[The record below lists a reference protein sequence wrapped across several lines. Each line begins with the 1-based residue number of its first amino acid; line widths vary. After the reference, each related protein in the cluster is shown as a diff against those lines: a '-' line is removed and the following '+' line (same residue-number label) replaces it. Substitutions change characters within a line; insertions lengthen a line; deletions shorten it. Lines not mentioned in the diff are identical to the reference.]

1 MKINKKVR
9 LALRSMLLKTSRV
22 ATDKGELIFDEEELA
37 VGVEVFVEQTEGEE
51 TEIVAAPDGE
61 YQWEDKVIVVS
72 EGRVSEIRV
81 PEEPE
86 PEQVETDV
94 DEPAEDP
101 IDEPAEEED
110 EMSLEDR
117 VAALEA
123 RLEEVL
129 GGINEILAAM
139 SSLNGRIDELEGRIK
154 ALEGEPAADPI
165 DETVEQEETRSSK
178 FSYLRRK

>member
-61 YQWEDKVIVVS
+61 YVAEGRTIVVS
-72 EGRVSEIRV
+72 EGKVSEIRV
-81 PEEPE
+81 VEEPE
-86 PEQVETDV
+86 STETDV
-94 DEPAEDP
+94 DEPAEEP
-101 IDEPAEEED
+101 IEEPQVEEEV
-110 EMSLEDR
+110 SIEDR

-129 GGINEILAAM
+129 GGINEILAAV
-139 SSLNGRIDELEGRIK
+139 SELNGRIDGLEDRIK
-154 ALEGEPAADPI
+154 TLEGEPAADPI
-165 DETVEQEETRSSK
+165 DEVIEDEETHKSM

>member
-61 YQWEDKVIVVS
+61 YVADGQTIVVS
-72 EGRVSEIRV
+72 EGKVSEIRV
-81 PEEPE
+81 AEE
-86 PEQVETDV
+86 PEQVEADV
-94 DEPAEDP
+94 DEPAEEP
-101 IDEPAEEED
+101 IEEPQVEEEA
-110 EMSLEDR
+110 SIEDR

-129 GGINEILAAM
+129 GGINEILAAV
-139 SSLNGRIDELEGRIK
+139 SELSGRIDGIEERVK
-154 ALEGEPAADPI
+154 NLEGEPAADPI
-165 DETVEQEETRSSK
+165 DETIEDEQPRQSA
-178 FSYLRRK
+178 FSYLKRK

>member
-9 LALRSMLLKTSRV
+9 LALRSMLLKTSRI

-37 VGVEVFVEQTEGEE
+37 VGVEVYVEQTEGEE
-51 TEIVAAPDGE
+51 TELVPAPDGE
-61 YQWEDKVIVVS
+61 YVMGEKTIVVA
-72 EGRVSEIRV
+72 EGKVSEIRV

-86 PEQVETDV
+86 PEQVEADV
-94 DEPAEDP
+94 DEPAEEP
-101 IDEPAEEED
+101 IDEPEVEEEA
-110 EMSLEDR
+110 SLEDR

-129 GGINEILAAM
+129 GGINEILAGM
-139 SSLNGRIDELEGRIK
+139 SALNGRIDELEGRIK
-154 ALEGEPAADPI
+154 NLEGEPAADPI
-165 DETVEQEETRSSK
+165 DETVEDEVHTSK

>member
-22 ATDKGELIFDEEELA
+22 ATDKGELIFDEEQLE

-51 TEIVAAPDGE
+51 TELIAAPDGE
-61 YQWEDKVIVVS
+61 YEWEGKTIVVS
-72 EGRVSEIRV
+72 EGKVSEIRV

-86 PEQVETDV
+86 QVEAEV
-94 DEPAEDP
+94 DEPAEEP
-101 IDEPAEEED
+101 IDEPEVEEEA
-110 EMSLEDR
+110 SIEDR

-139 SSLNGRIDELEGRIK
+139 SALNGRIEELEGRIM

-178 FSYLRRK
+178 FSYLKRK